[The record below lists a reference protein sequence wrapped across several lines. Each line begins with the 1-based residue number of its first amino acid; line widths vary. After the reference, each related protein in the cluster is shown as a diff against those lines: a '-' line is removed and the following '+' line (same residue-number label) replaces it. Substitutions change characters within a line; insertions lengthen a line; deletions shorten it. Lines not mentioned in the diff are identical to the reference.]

1 MKKVV
6 LSLSGHDPTGGAGIQ
21 ADIETLQAL
30 GLYPCTIITALTVQ
44 DSVNV
49 QRIQPISTALIQA
62 QLHTLMN
69 DITVDCFKIGLLGH
83 ASLTRPLQAL
93 LTQYPDTPAV
103 LDPILRAGGGKPL
116 ANDALKQSLI
126 ALLPQLHIIT
136 PNLSEAQQLSGQ
148 QHPDDCAT
156 WLSDHGARFVLM
168 TDTDTR
174 TTHISHRLYQQQ
186 QCLSDITA
194 ERLPYSYHGSGCTLA
209 AALAGFIA
217 QGLDLLDAVQK
228 AHDFSWHSL
237 RNGLK
242 IGRGQHFPQ
251 RIPPY
256 DDQ

>member
-1 MKKVV
+1 MMKKVV
-6 LSLSGHDPTGGAGIQ
+6 LSLSGHDPTGGADIQ

-30 GLYPCTIITALTVQ
+30 GLYPCTIITSLTVQ

-49 QRIQPISTALIQA
+49 HRIQPISTALIQA

-69 DITVDCFKIGLLGH
+69 DIKVDCFKIGLLGH
-83 ASLTRPLQAL
+83 ASLARPIQAL
-93 LTQYPDTPAV
+93 LTQHPNTPAV
-103 LDPILRAGGGKPL
+103 LDPILRAGGGKTL
-116 ANDALKQSLI
+116 ANDALKQALI
-126 ALLPQLHIIT
+126 TLLPQLHVIT

-156 WLSDHGARFVLM
+156 WLADHGARAVFI

-174 TTHISHRLYQQQ
+174 TTQITHRLYQQQ
-186 QCLSDITA
+186 QLLSEISD

-209 AALAGFIA
+209 TAFAAYVT
-217 QGLDLLDAVQK
+217 QGLSLMDAAQK
-228 AHDFSWHSL
+228 AHKFSWNSL

-251 RIPPY
+251 RIRQH
-256 DDQ
+256 DD